1 MSRSYTSSPPN
12 AYMVCSVTA
21 LLIYY
26 ANVTLERVVKDSQN
40 ISQLPYLYVSEKGD
54 AWSLSE
60 DVTVV

>member
-1 MSRSYTSSPPN
+1 
-12 AYMVCSVTA
+12 MVCSVTA
-21 LLIYY
+21 LLTYY
-26 ANVTLERVVKDSQN
+26 ANATLERVVKDTQN